1 MAFGNYTN
9 NGTKKQGPFDPTVY
23 SPYKFNNARSAVDQT
38 RLSIQFWNNSMRIM
52 ISPKAA
58 DSPEDQPTF
67 DDKNSISIYLN
78 HTKARMLSYVIKGFI
93 EDPARFDN
101 CGVTAGTSLLTIS
114 TGKEFNSKFPLIIIR
129 KVNENGSVAASFAYE
144 IKGDFHRIIKG
155 FDQSNGHYEEQFYP
169 NLELEQLIT
178 ALEEFYKAE
187 SRAIAYSVV
196 DQMKFDNY
204 RTSTRLNCI
213 GEKLG
218 VDMGGFGGNG
228 SGSSSSTSY
237 FSKSNG
243 SSSGSGSGSFGGD
256 TSAYESATLDD
267 IY

>member
-1 MAFGNYTN
+1 MAFGNYSN
-9 NGTKKQGPFDPTVY
+9 NAGAKKQGPFDPTVY

-78 HTKARMLSYVIKGFI
+78 HTKARMLSYVIRGFI
-93 EDPARFDN
+93 EDPAKFDN

-129 KVNENGSVAASFAYE
+129 KVSEDGSVSASFAYE
-144 IKGDFHRIIKG
+144 IKGDFHRIIRG
-155 FDQSNGHYEEQFYP
+155 FDQSNGHFDEQFYP

-187 SRAIAYSVV
+187 TRAIAYSIQ
-196 DQMKFDNY
+196 DQLKFDLY
-204 RTSTRLNCI
+204 RTNTRISRI

-218 VDMGGFGGNG
+218 VDMGMGSQSG

-237 FSKSNG
+237 FSKSN
-243 SSSGSGSGSFGGD
+243 SSSTSPTSFGD

>member
-1 MAFGNYTN
+1 MAFGNYSN
-9 NGTKKQGPFDPTVY
+9 NSAKKQGPFDPTVY

-78 HTKARMLSYVIKGFI
+78 HTKARMLSYVIRGFI
-93 EDPARFDN
+93 EDPAKFDN

-129 KVNENGSVAASFAYE
+129 KVSEDGSVSASFAYE
-144 IKGDFHRIIKG
+144 IKGDFHRIIRG
-155 FDQSNGHYEEQFYP
+155 FDQSNGHFDEQFYP

-178 ALEEFYKAE
+178 CLEEFYKAE

-204 RTSTRLNCI
+204 RVNTRLSRI

-218 VDMGGFGGNG
+218 VDMGMGQGG

-237 FSKSNG
+237 FSKSN
-243 SSSGSGSGSFGGD
+243 SSSSSGSGSFGGD